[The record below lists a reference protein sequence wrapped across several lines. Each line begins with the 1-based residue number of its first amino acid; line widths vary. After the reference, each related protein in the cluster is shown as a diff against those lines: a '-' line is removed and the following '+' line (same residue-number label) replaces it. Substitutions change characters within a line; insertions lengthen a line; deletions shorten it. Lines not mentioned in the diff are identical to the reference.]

1 MLDKIRVL
9 DETNISFKAYDGILE
24 VYDQSDNL
32 VGETALPIPIDE
44 NMDIE
49 NIYAIAADYGY
60 NIGEMITGILSD
72 AVMVEKIYDVW
83 LTEENMIFY
92 SPSAGQFIAEP
103 YIGLFGALG
112 TYFQSEE
119 ELEEELEE
127 YKNEE
132 ETDEEDDQEEVS
144 YFNREDTVEDDS
156 EEDTEEDGQTDFVEG
171 DFQELDEN
179 EIEEE
184 TTYETLE
191 EETTEHNE
199 EVSYETNDNTIVEV
213 EEVHK
218 EEPIVEEGTVEPE
231 PVVIVQNVNE
241 KHKEQ
246 LKQWKDAY
254 LVTVTDKREQ
264 NGVTLSNLRDKVL
277 GIVLENKQSVFEAS
291 ESEILFKLLDS
302 STHVFEAKTALQ
314 SGLYLAYLIEK
325 DGL

>member
-24 VYDQSDNL
+24 VYDQNDNL

-119 ELEEELEE
+119 EHEE
-127 YKNEE
+127 YENEE
-132 ETDEEDDQEEVS
+132 VVEEDDQEEVS
-144 YFNREDTVEDDS
+144 YFNREDTVEEDS
-156 EEDTEEDGQTDFVEG
+156 EEDTEEYEQADFVEG
-171 DFQELDEN
+171 EFQELN
-179 EIEEE
+179 EEETEEE

-191 EETTEHNE
+191 EETTNVHNE
-199 EVSYETNDNTIVEV
+199 EVTYETNDNASVEV

-218 EEPIVEEGTVEPE
+218 EEPIVEEETVEP
-231 PVVIVQNVNE
+231 VVVVQNVSE